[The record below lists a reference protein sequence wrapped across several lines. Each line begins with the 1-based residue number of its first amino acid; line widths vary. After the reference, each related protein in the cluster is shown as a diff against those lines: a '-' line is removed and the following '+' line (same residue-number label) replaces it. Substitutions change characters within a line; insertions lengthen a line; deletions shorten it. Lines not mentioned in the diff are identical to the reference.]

1 MVIQNKVF
9 RSCLT
14 QQIQHNQLIIHIT
27 TPGRWRDPLK
37 NLPGEDP
44 GDRVHR
50 EKKKQRYPEM
60 LKKSQNHPPRFFWN
74 HSPSSTPEPSPT
86 SSSSDSE
93 FDEDMDSTSG
103 SRPISFSV
111 PRGAYGPMRP
121 SLEQVLANTAPAPYT
136 LSAFMAYL
144 SQNHCLETLEFTLEA
159 KRYRETFE
167 AVTHQL
173 GEYPSANTDFPEC
186 QHLCMLWQRLLTAY
200 ILPGSPREINV
211 TSDVR
216 DNILRQAA
224 VNPPPHP
231 QVLDVAVKLT
241 HELMEE
247 SIFMPFLNSHS
258 TSAYSAPSC
267 SSEFSPCSDDGVMVL
282 SKSSFE
288 EHHTEK
294 RSRSK
299 SKRLT
304 PPSSA
309 KELGPPFA
317 ASSHS
322 GKSNFTLSMMTSL
335 GKSAHR
341 SGQTPSPGG
350 NDLALTDDSGSN
362 ASMGELM
369 TPPTTP
375 PSTDPFPFLSQS
387 PKNRTENPWKKMG
400 MMLGFKKRSGNA
412 NGSRDMKIFGMDD

>member
-1 MVIQNKVF
+1 M
-9 RSCLT
+9 L
-14 QQIQHNQLIIHIT
+14 
-27 TPGRWRDPLK
+27 
-37 NLPGEDP
+37 
-44 GDRVHR
+44 
-50 EKKKQRYPEM
+50 
-60 LKKSQNHPPRFFWN
+60 LKKSQNNPPRSFWN
-74 HSPSSTPEPSPT
+74 HSPSSTPELSPT
-86 SSSSDSE
+86 LSSSDSE
-93 FDEDMDSTSG
+93 FDEEMDSSSG

-111 PRGAYGPMRP
+111 PRSAYCSMRP
-121 SLEQVLANTAPAPYT
+121 SLEQVLANTAPPPYT

-173 GEYPSANTDFPEC
+173 GEYPSANIDCPEC

-258 TSAYSAPSC
+258 TSAYSMPSY
-267 SSEFSPCSDDGVMVL
+267 SSEFSPPSDDGVMVMG
-282 SKSSFE
+282 KSSFE
-288 EHHTEK
+288 EQQQRTEK

-309 KELGPPFA
+309 KELGSPFV

-322 GKSNFTLSMMTSL
+322 SKSNFGLSMMTSL
-335 GKSAHR
+335 GKSGHR
-341 SGQTPSPGG
+341 SGQMPSPGG
-350 NDLALTDDSGSN
+350 NDLSLTDDSGSN

-387 PKNRTENPWKKMG
+387 PKNRTENPWKKMS
-400 MMLGFKKRSGNA
+400 MMLGFKKRGNA
-412 NGSRDMKIFGMDD
+412 SRDMKIFGMDD